1 MGTDDGD
8 SLHRLQML
16 IWTVVLGAIFVYSVL
31 QNLVMPEFSNEALA
45 LMGLSGGTYVG
56 FKLKEKA

>member
-31 QNLVMPEFSNEALA
+31 QNSPCRSSA
-45 LMGLSGGTYVG
+45 TRPWH
-56 FKLKEKA
+56 